1 MVVAVHGV
9 NCAMLSAHDGTCPAQ
24 PEGCPDGL
32 GGLWLLNVER
42 HVQHLN
48 SARGF
53 DGDAVRGPV
62 GAVDEESVILRGV
75 LAAGVRAEDGQPE
88 FGYRDL
94 HIKAQGECRD
104 DIGLALE
111 AGQ

>member
-1 MVVAVHGV
+1 M
-9 NCAMLSAHDGTCPAQ
+9 
-24 PEGCPDGL
+24 
-32 GGLWLLNVER
+32 NVER
-42 HVQHLN
+42 HAQHLN

-53 DGDAVRGPV
+53 DGDAVGGPV
-62 GAVDEESVILRGV
+62 GAVGEESFILRGV
-75 LAAGVRAEDGQPE
+75 LAAGVGAEDGQPE

-94 HIKAQGECRD
+94 HIEAQGECRD